1 MGSNKE
7 YLAIAAGIFVAII
20 FGFSFMVTSQ
30 ALEKIAS
37 FHLLGYRFLIAALLL
52 TILNFLEIIKLN
64 YQDKKIYALILLSF
78 FQPVAYF
85 IFETIGIKLTS
96 SSQAGMMVALIP
108 ISVTIFAAIFLD
120 EKPNFKQLLFIIFS
134 VLGVLFIVVMS
145 GSLGAEVNIL
155 GLFLL
160 LAAVIVAGIYN
171 ILSRKSS
178 LTFTSIEITYVMMW
192 IGAIVFN
199 LISTMQHLYQGEI
212 LNYFTPLFK
221 KDILIAVLY
230 LGFLSSVGAFFMINY
245 TLSKLEASRAAVF
258 GNLTPVI
265 AVIAG
270 VVFRDENIYW
280 FQYLGGLMIL
290 VGVWGSNYY
299 GEYEELTKVK

>member
-1 MGSNKE
+1 MGRNKE
-7 YLAIAAGIFVAII
+7 YLAVTAGIFVAII

-30 ALEKIAS
+30 ALETIS
-37 FHLLGYRFLIAALLL
+37 PFHLLGYRFLIAALLL
-52 TILNFLEIIKLN
+52 TILNFLGIIKLN
-64 YQDKKIYALILLSF
+64 YQNKKIYSLILLSF

-134 VLGVLFIVVMS
+134 VLGVAFIMTMS
-145 GSLGAEVNIL
+145 GSLDVEVNIV
-155 GLFLL
+155 GLLLL
-160 LAAVIVAGIYN
+160 LAAVIAAGIYN

-178 LTFTSIEITYVMMW
+178 LTFTSIEITYIMMW

-199 LISTMQHLYQGEI
+199 LVSVIQHLHQGEI
-212 LNYFTPLFK
+212 LNYFNPLFK
-221 KDILIAVLY
+221 RDVLVAVLY

-258 GNLTPVI
+258 GNLTPII

-270 VVFRDENIYW
+270 VFFRGENIYW

-299 GEYEELTKVK
+299 GEYKELKKAK